1 MAATRGLF
9 GGDDDFDPN
18 TETARRRELAVPE
31 TQASQRERR
40 LGQRQP
46 IQQELH
52 NASVAALAAC
62 GHKGRE
68 DECQRA
74 QDRINIFTAQLN
86 AINEREFNEQS
97 SETNARIV
105 GGSTRTNFK
114 KPISMDITRLI
125 NPQVKADALERINRI
140 TQQLRDSLQSAR
152 DNEQRAK
159 ASIDVGIGLMPG
171 LISCPEG
178 YVEWG
183 LVCKKPGYCEGDPG
197 KFLWEPGH
205 QVCHAEQW
213 EGRFNNP
220 KENCG
225 SREYVAEGGLC
236 YNRCPSTHPHRITG
250 MPYLCAQSPHAH
262 DAIRRQAEWDF
273 INKDDTAAAIECAEA
288 TLNRDQG
295 RIEEKCGFSAA
306 AKWKAIGEKI
316 ASGVVSYLTLGMSD
330 IVAAAR
336 GRTANEDLFGHQNRG
351 GEGGAAQTHMDGVI
365 RAFITIKD
373 LATEEAC
380 VRAIDQSDMIGYMN
394 YCPLTYPATPPYE
407 KDAQGNDIK
416 FHGLTPPIDPNAD
429 LSGKSWADDFDYGK
443 VDDSEVPPVGFDE
456 SRLPKFPEDLL
467 QAIPDRF
474 YPDPEKEDMAPP
486 AWPADLT
493 LNPNEPMSDKTKPLR
508 QIEWNILD
516 KPNSLLVLG
525 GFLLAILSI

>member
-1 MAATRGLF
+1 MSGGLF
-9 GGDDDFDPN
+9 GGEDDFSPN
-18 TETARRRELAVPE
+18 METTR
-31 TQASQRERR
+31 QREREVFGR
-40 LGQRQP
+40 DASPEQVIANTKTAL
-46 IQQELH
+46 QQNLAGLT
-52 NASVAALAAC
+52 NRALAAC
-62 GHKGRE
+62 GVKGRE
-68 DECQRA
+68 
-74 QDRINIFTAQLN
+74 QDCDDLQSNINRLTQQLN
-86 AINEREFNEQS
+86 GINERGYNQQVG
-97 SETNARIV
+97 TANAAITR
-105 GGSTRTNFK
+105 GSTATNLK
-114 KPISMDITRLI
+114 KPITMDITRLI
-125 NPQVKADALERINRI
+125 SPQVKADALERINRI

-159 ASIDVGIGLMPG
+159 ASINVGEGLMPG
-171 LISCPEG
+171 LISCPPG

-183 LVCKKPGYCEGDPG
+183 LVCKKPGYCEGDPW
-197 KFLWEPGH
+197 KFVWEAGH
-205 QVCHAEQW
+205 QVCHAEEW

-225 SREYVAEGGLC
+225 SREYKDGLC
-236 YNRCPSTHPHRITG
+236 YNRCPSTHPHRIDG

-316 ASGVVSYLTLGMSD
+316 ASGVVSYLTLGVSD

-336 GRTANEDLFGHQNRG
+336 GRTANEDLFGHKNRG
-351 GEGGAAQTHMDGVI
+351 GADGAAQQHLDGVV

-380 VRAIDQSDMIGYMN
+380 VKAIDESDMVGYMN

-429 LSGKSWADDFDYGK
+429 LTGGSWADDFVYGK

-456 SRLPKFPEDLL
+456 SRLPKFPDDLL
-467 QAIPDRF
+467 QNIPDRF
-474 YPDPEKEDMAPP
+474 YPDPEKEDMVPP
-486 AWPADLT
+486 AWPADLK